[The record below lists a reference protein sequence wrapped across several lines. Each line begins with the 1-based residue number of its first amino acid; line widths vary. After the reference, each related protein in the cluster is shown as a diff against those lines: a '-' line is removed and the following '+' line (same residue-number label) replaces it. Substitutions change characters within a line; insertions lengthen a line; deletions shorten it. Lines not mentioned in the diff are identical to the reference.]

1 MFPFKKTTSKIY
13 FEVTPEIE
21 VFLKWLKTSGIAEK
35 RGEFGVYK
43 NNHRYPIPSDAYL
56 EITTDPIKVD
66 LYDVLSAYFH
76 RH

>member
-21 VFLKWLKTSGIAEK
+21 TFLKWLKTSGISEK

-43 NNHRYPIPSDAYL
+43 NNNRYPIHTDAYL
-56 EITTDPIKVD
+56 EISLDTLKVD
-66 LYDVLSAYFH
+66 LYDVLSAYFT
-76 RH
+76 RR